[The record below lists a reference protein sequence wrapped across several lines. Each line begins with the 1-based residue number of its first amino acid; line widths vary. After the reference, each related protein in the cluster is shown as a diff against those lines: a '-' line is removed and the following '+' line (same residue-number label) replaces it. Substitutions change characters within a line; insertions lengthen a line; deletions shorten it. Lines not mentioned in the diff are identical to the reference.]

1 MLDTKTG
8 AGLVGSASHSTE
20 GSKMEIK
27 AIRGFVWDGLD
38 VKKGATLEVPEK
50 FGRQMINQGRAE
62 LSEDKP
68 KKKGRS
74 KKDE

>member
-1 MLDTKTG
+1 MSDTNTG
-8 AGLVGSASHSTE
+8 AGLGGSASHSTE

-27 AIRGFVWDGLD
+27 AIRGFVWDGVD
-38 VKKGATLEVPEK
+38 VKTGTTLEVPEK
-50 FGRQMINQGRAE
+50 FGRQMIHQGRAE

-68 KKKGRS
+68 RKRGRS

>member
-1 MLDTKTG
+1 
-8 AGLVGSASHSTE
+8 
-20 GSKMEIK
+20 MEIK

-38 VKKGATLEVPEK
+38 VKKGTTLEVPEK

-68 KKKGRS
+68 RKKGRS

>member
-38 VKKGATLEVPEK
+38 VKKGTTLEVPEK
-50 FGRQMINQGRAE
+50 FGRQMIHQGRAE
-62 LSEDKP
+62 LSEGKP
-68 KKKGRS
+68 RKRGRS